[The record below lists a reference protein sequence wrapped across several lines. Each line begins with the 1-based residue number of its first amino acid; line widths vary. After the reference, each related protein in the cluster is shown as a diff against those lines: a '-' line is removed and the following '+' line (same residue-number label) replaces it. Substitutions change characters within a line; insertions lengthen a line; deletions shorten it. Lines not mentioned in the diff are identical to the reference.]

1 MRTRYAALCLLGAAA
16 CATPGQVRRVE
27 TQVAVMQRNQERADS
42 ARAAELARIIA
53 MQTRAMDSLVAL
65 TRTLDRVDR
74 GSREQTAELL
84 EARKQILAIQQ
95 RIDQSQQGLRDL
107 RAQLDARSEMAAA
120 AISIGDTTAAPVVT
134 PATTAPTTTPVAG
147 APSAAVLYA
156 NGQQSLR
163 INAFGTARN
172 AFREL
177 LKSYPASSYAPDAAF
192 HIGDAFLREQRSD
205 SAQVSFGRVVRE
217 YPTSMRAAAA
227 LYKLGVMAQDRGDL
241 AAARG
246 YFQQVVSP
254 RYRAADEYELAQDR
268 LKTLPL

>member
-95 RIDQSQQGLRDL
+95 RIDQSQQGLREL

-120 AISIGDTTAAPVVT
+120 AISIGDTATAPTGTPVTTT
-134 PATTAPTTTPVAG
+134 PTTAPVAG
-147 APSAAVLYA
+147 PTDATLY
-156 NGQQSLR
+156 NTGQQALR
-163 INAFGTARN
+163 VNGFGVARTS
-172 AFREL
+172 FRDL
-177 LKSYPASSYAPDAAF
+177 LKRYPTSSYAPDAAF
-192 HIGDAFLREQRSD
+192 GVGDAFLREQRLD
-205 SAQVSFGRVVRE
+205 SAQVAFGRVFRD
-217 YPTSMRAAAA
+217 YPASMRAAAA

-241 AAARG
+241 AAARS

-254 RYRAADEYELAQDR
+254 KYRAADEYELAQDR

>member
-42 ARAAELARIIA
+42 ARAAELARIIG

-95 RIDQSQQGLRDL
+95 RIDQSQQGLREL

-120 AISIGDTTAAPVVT
+120 AIGIGDTAAAPTGTPVTT
-134 PATTAPTTTPVAG
+134 PAPAAG
-147 APSAAVLYA
+147 GPSAAMLYA
-156 NGQQSLR
+156 TGQQSLK

-177 LKSYPASSYAPDAAF
+177 LKTYPTSSYAPDAAYY
-192 HIGDAFLREQRSD
+192 IGDAFLREQRTD
-205 SAQVSFGRVVRE
+205 SAQVAFGRVTRE
-217 YPTSMRAAAA
+217 FPTSMRAAAA

-241 AAARG
+241 AAARR

-254 RYRAADEYELAQDR
+254 QYRGADEYELAQDR

>member
-27 TQVAVMQRNQERADS
+27 TQVAVMQRSQERADS
-42 ARAAELARIIA
+42 MRSAELARIIT

-95 RIDQSQQGLRDL
+95 RIDQSQQGLREL

-120 AISIGDTTAAPVVT
+120 AISIGDTAAAPAVGNPTTT
-134 PATTAPTTTPVAG
+134 PATTPAGTGPT
-147 APSAAVLYA
+147 AAMLYA
-156 NGQQSLR
+156 NGQQSLK
-163 INAFGTARN
+163 INAFGVARN
-172 AFREL
+172 AFRDL
-177 LKSYPASSYAPDAAF
+177 LKSYPTSSYAPDAAF
-192 HIGDAFLREQRSD
+192 GIGDAFLREQRTD
-205 SAQVSFGRVVRE
+205 SAQVAFGRVTRE
-217 YPTSMRAAAA
+217 YPTSMRAASA

-241 AAARG
+241 AGARR
-246 YFQQVVSP
+246 YFQQVVAP
-254 RYRAADEYELAQDR
+254 QYRAADEYELAQDR

>member
-42 ARAAELARIIA
+42 ARAAELARIIG

-74 GSREQTAELL
+74 GSREHTAELL

-95 RIDQSQQGLRDL
+95 RIDQSQQGLREL

-120 AISIGDTTAAPVVT
+120 AIGDTATAPSGTPV
-134 PATTAPTTTPVAG
+134 TTAPTTTPAG
-147 APSAAVLYA
+147 AGPTDATLYSTGLQA
-156 NGQQSLR
+156 LRVNG
-163 INAFGTARN
+163 FGVARTS
-172 AFREL
+172 FRDL
-177 LKSYPASSYAPDAAF
+177 LKRYPTSSLAPDAAF
-192 HIGDAFLREQRSD
+192 GVGDAFLREQRLD
-205 SAQVSFGRVVRE
+205 SAQVAFGRVFRD
-217 YPTSMRAAAA
+217 YPASMRAAAA

-241 AAARG
+241 AAARS
-246 YFQQVVSP
+246 YFQQVVVP
-254 RYRAADEYELAQDR
+254 KYRAADEYELAQDR

>member
-95 RIDQSQQGLRDL
+95 RIDQSQQGLREL

-120 AISIGDTTAAPVVT
+120 AVTMGDTVA
-134 PATTAPTTTPVAG
+134 TTPVGGAPVTTPAG
-147 APSAAVLYA
+147 AGPTDATLYA
-156 NGQQSLR
+156 SGQQSLKV
-163 INAFGTARN
+163 NGFGVARM
-172 AFREL
+172 AFRDL
-177 LKSYPASSYAPDAAF
+177 LKRFPTSSYAPDAAF
-192 HIGDAFLREQRSD
+192 SIGDAFLREQRTD
-205 SAQVSFGRVVRE
+205 SAQVAFGRVFRD

-241 AAARG
+241 AAARS

-254 RYRAADEYELAQDR
+254 KYRAADEYELAQDR

>member
-95 RIDQSQQGLRDL
+95 RIDQSQQGLREL
-107 RAQLDARSEMAAA
+107 RAQLDACL
-120 AISIGDTTAAPVVT
+120 
-134 PATTAPTTTPVAG
+134 
-147 APSAAVLYA
+147 LY
-156 NGQQSLR
+156 
-163 INAFGTARN
+163 
-172 AFREL
+172 
-177 LKSYPASSYAPDAAF
+177 
-192 HIGDAFLREQRSD
+192 
-205 SAQVSFGRVVRE
+205 
-217 YPTSMRAAAA
+217 TSP
-227 LYKLGVMAQDRGDL
+227 
-241 AAARG
+241 
-246 YFQQVVSP
+246 SP
-254 RYRAADEYELAQDR
+254 RD
-268 LKTLPL
+268 

>member
-1 MRTRYAALCLLGAAA
+1 MRPRYAALCLLGAAA

-42 ARAAELARIIA
+42 ARASELARIIA
-53 MQTRAMDSLVAL
+53 MQTKAMDSLVAL

-74 GSREQTAELL
+74 GSREQTTELL

-95 RIDQSQQGLRDL
+95 RIDQSQQGLREL

-120 AISIGDTTAAPVVT
+120 AITIGDTAASTSPVTTPAPVAAGPTAAT
-134 PATTAPTTTPVAG
+134 
-147 APSAAVLYA
+147 LYA
-156 NGQQSLR
+156 TGQQSLR

-172 AFREL
+172 AFRDL
-177 LKSYPASSYAPDAAF
+177 LKAHPTSSYAPDAAYY
-192 HIGDAFLREQRSD
+192 IGDAFLREQRTD

-246 YFQQVVSP
+246 YFQQVVAP

>member
-53 MQTRAMDSLVAL
+53 MQTRAMDSLMAV

-95 RIDQSQQGLRDL
+95 RIDQSQQGLREL

-120 AISIGDTTAAPVVT
+120 AISIGDTVVT
-134 PATTAPTTTPVAG
+134 TTPTTSPVTTPAPVAG

-177 LKSYPASSYAPDAAF
+177 LKAYPTSSYAPDAAF
-192 HIGDAFLREQRSD
+192 YIGDAFLREQRTD

-217 YPTSMRAAAA
+217 FPASMRAAAA